1 MLNKRITMKNPNR
14 KEWSPNYPVP
24 PSELPAYREKIAA
37 MMKELAVEIEAV
49 SKQPFDEKKIWATVG
64 NIRYG
69 HPTTPLILRYKALM
83 WFHINPPDPRGEP
96 MCSRPAPY
104 IIYVNRADFI
114 DLFGRSARTID
125 RMLAMVRKAAFIEP
139 YEKITVERFCFLNT
153 LPEEKIQQQLHE
165 LLLRRWNKYKPRDKW

>member
-1 MLNKRITMKNPNR
+1 
-14 KEWSPNYPVP
+14 
-24 PSELPAYREKIAA
+24 
-37 MMKELAVEIEAV
+37 
-49 SKQPFDEKKIWATVG
+49 
-64 NIRYG
+64 
-69 HPTTPLILRYKALM
+69 
-83 WFHINPPDPRGEP
+83 
-96 MCSRPAPY
+96 
-104 IIYVNRADFI
+104 VNRADFI